1 MKRFST
7 KLFTAGKFYDTIQSV
22 INMRLRR
29 MKNLETR
36 KENCSELL
44 IPYELE
50 SLDRRD
56 VNNKQ
61 YYNFK
66 EIFGND
72 NPIVLEI
79 GCGRG
84 QFACEYAKC
93 NPDKNIIGV
102 ECVAGVLVSACE
114 KAQTMDLPNL
124 RFWGIKAEYL
134 PVFIKENSVA
144 EIYLN
149 FSTPFPKVKYEKH
162 RLTHPDYLN
171 IYNTILCEDGFIA
184 QKTDNQ
190 QLFEY
195 SIESFS
201 QNGFS
206 LSEVSLDLHKSTFEG
221 NIVTEYEQKFSEK
234 GMPIYRLVARKTR

>member
-1 MKRFST
+1 
-7 KLFTAGKFYDTIQSV
+7 
-22 INMRLRR
+22 MRLRR
-29 MKNLETR
+29 MKNLEAR
-36 KENCSELL
+36 REQCSELL
-44 IPYELE
+44 IPYELT

-61 YYNFK
+61 YYDFK

-72 NPIVLEI
+72 NPVVLEI

-84 QFACEYAKC
+84 QFACEYARQ
-93 NPDKNIIGV
+93 NPDKNVIGV

-114 KAQTMDLPNL
+114 KAQTLDLPNL

-134 PVFIKENSVA
+134 PVFIKENSVS

-149 FSTPFPKVKYEKH
+149 FSTPFPKAKYEKH
-162 RLTHPDYLN
+162 RLTHPDYLD
-171 IYNTILCEDGFIA
+171 IYKKVLSPDGFIA

-190 QLFEY
+190 KLFEY
-195 SIESFS
+195 SLESYS

-206 LSEVSLDLHKSTFEG
+206 LYEVSLDLHKSDFEG
-221 NIVTEYEQKFSEK
+221 NIVTEYEQKFTEM
-234 GMPIYRLVARKTR
+234 GMPIYRVVARKRK